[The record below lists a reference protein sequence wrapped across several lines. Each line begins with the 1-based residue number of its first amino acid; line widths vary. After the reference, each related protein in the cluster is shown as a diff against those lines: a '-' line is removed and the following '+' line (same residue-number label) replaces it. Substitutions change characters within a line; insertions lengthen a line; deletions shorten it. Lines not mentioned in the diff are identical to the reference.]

1 LTAPPFPGFSST
13 VFTAFYLLGL
23 TVIAHIFLVSL
34 VVGIAVIVPLLEWRG
49 YRNNDND
56 LLGLSRRLFKFLAV
70 TDLVA
75 GVWATWMTVA
85 LAGYWSTLL
94 FVVTTK
100 LFLPVTIAIVGI
112 VISIPSMAAYYY
124 LWGKVSR
131 RVHLL
136 IGVLMIIGTLLVPIG
151 MNAIFAFVDY
161 PVSSASAWVGFLNPL
176 YPVFTIHRVFA
187 GIVMA
192 ALAFSAFYTLKLAK
206 KSGKADED
214 SSVYLKGARYG
225 LHIGLTALVVQTV
238 TGMVFGIQLMQ
249 YSPYLASA
257 VFGNM
262 FAGYVPTYYDFAPLF
277 GVFLAIV
284 AILWMSGLYN
294 LNQFRKMRFSKTA
307 SYMMFFAAM
316 AGVPLMEFV
325 HDAARFPYFVIVGSS
340 GIPASTFVNSWMV
353 IPSEFAMAAIL
364 VAGTLMT
371 VFVYLLYSLF
381 LKPFGAKL
389 WAKRVS

>member
-1 LTAPPFPGFSST
+1 LTAPAFPGFSST

-34 VVGIAVIVPLLEWRG
+34 VLGIAVIVPFLEWRG
-49 YRNNDND
+49 YRNNDDD
-56 LLGLSRRLFKFLAV
+56 LLELSRRLFKFLAV

-94 FVVTTK
+94 FAVTTK
-100 LFLPVTIAIVGI
+100 LFLPITIAIVGI
-112 VISIPSMAAYYY
+112 LISLPSMAAYYY

-151 MNAIFAFVDY
+151 MNAIFTFIDY
-161 PVSSASAWVGFLNPL
+161 PVASTSAWAGLLNPL
-176 YPVFTIHRVFA
+176 YPIFTIHRVFG

-206 KSGKADED
+206 KSGKAEED
-214 SSVYLKGARYG
+214 SSAYLKGVRYG
-225 LHIGLTALVVQTV
+225 LYVGLTALVVQTV

-257 VFGNM
+257 VFGNV

-277 GVFLAIV
+277 AVFVAIV
-284 AILWMSGLYN
+284 AILWISGLYN

-307 SYMMFFAAM
+307 SYVTLFAAM
-316 AGVPLMEFV
+316 AGVPLIEFV
-325 HDAARFPYFVIVGSS
+325 HDAARFPYFVIDGSS
-340 GIPASTFVNSWMV
+340 GVPASTFVNSWMV

-371 VFVYLLYSLF
+371 IFLYLLYSLF
-381 LKPFGAKL
+381 LKAFGAKL
-389 WAKRVS
+389 